1 VRLLEMR
8 FQTPGFRV
16 ISSQPR
22 YSNLTFSAH
31 LNVLL
36 HIARCTRL
44 AANFA
49 LDPAFAFFGRDGRVL
64 MNLILSG
71 YVKSDSA
78 IQGVDVAAHLQ
89 SSS

>member
-1 VRLLEMR
+1 MR

-16 ISSQPR
+16 VSSQPR
-22 YSNLTFSAH
+22 YSNLTFSAD

-49 LDPAFAFFGRDGRVL
+49 LDPTFASFGRGGRVL
-64 MNLILSG
+64 VNLVLSG
-71 YVKSDSA
+71 YLKSDSA
-78 IQGVDVAAHLQ
+78 IQGG
-89 SSS
+89 

>member
-1 VRLLEMR
+1 MR

-16 ISSQPR
+16 VSSQPR
-22 YSNLTFSAH
+22 YSNLTFSAHSAH

-49 LDPAFAFFGRDGRVL
+49 LDPTFASFGRGGRVL
-64 MNLILSG
+64 VNLILSG
-71 YVKSDSA
+71 YLKSDSA

-89 SSS
+89 FSS